1 MRRYVLLALVVG
13 GLIAGGLIARSL
25 IAAKPDTDK
34 ELGKFDGTWLVTAVE
49 VSGTK
54 IPEAELQKA
63 PSRVTLQGGKWAL
76 KAPGREESGTFT
88 VDEAR
93 APREMDVNPANGPNA
108 GKTFKAIY
116 RLDGDVMRVSY
127 AAPGQDRP
135 TSFVTTDKP
144 GYWVNTY
151 QREKPAQ

>member
-1 MRRYVLLALVVG
+1 MRRYVLLALAVG

-88 VDEAR
+88 VDEAK
-93 APREMDVNPANGPNA
+93 APMQMDVKPADGPNA
-108 GKTFKAIY
+108 GKTYQAIY
-116 RLDGDVMRVSY
+116 ELDGDTMKIGY
-127 AAPGQDRP
+127 AAPGLDRP
-135 TSFVTTDKP
+135 TSFETKDKL
-144 GYWVNTY
+144 GYWVNVY
-151 QREKPAQ
+151 KREKPAQ